1 MIIKNALMKIIPAI
15 YFQREI
21 RLFLWSFCVLDSF
34 LKVKF
39 ILLLFS
45 HLVMFDSLRPQGPI
59 LLWEDLIS
67 PLKTPRLLHFSFDL
81 GPTHQQ
87 EEPPVLAQCRDVVPA
102 QKEQLPERSCGGVRG
117 ALLGC
122 SRVFTVSFLGSLP

>member
-1 MIIKNALMKIIPAI
+1 MKIIPAI

-39 ILLLFS
+39 ILLLLFRR
-45 HLVMFDSLRPQGPI
+45 LVVFDSLRPHGPI

-67 PLKTPRLLHFSFDL
+67 PLKTLRLLHSTFDL
-81 GPTHQQ
+81 RPTHQQ
-87 EEPPVLAQCRDVVPA
+87 EEP
-102 QKEQLPERSCGGVRG
+102 SCSEGT
-117 ALLGC
+117 A
-122 SRVFTVSFLGSLP
+122 S